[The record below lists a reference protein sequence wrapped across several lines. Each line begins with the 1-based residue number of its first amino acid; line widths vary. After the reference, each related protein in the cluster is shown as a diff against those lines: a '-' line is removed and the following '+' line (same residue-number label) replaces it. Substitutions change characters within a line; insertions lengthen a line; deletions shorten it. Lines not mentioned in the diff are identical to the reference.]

1 MQKRFRVNVDGR
13 DFDVVVEEIA
23 GEGVSPLPSPAAPL
37 AAPLAAP
44 VIAPPP
50 RTAQPVVAAG
60 AGDQVAPLGG
70 VVESLP
76 VAVGAAVGVGDVVA
90 VIEAMKMKTE
100 VVARAAGTVRA
111 IPVAVG
117 QPVEAGTILVVLG

>member
-23 GEGVSPLPSPAAPL
+23 GEGPSVLPPTTASI
-37 AAPLAAP
+37 AAP
-44 VIAPPP
+44 VVAPPP
-50 RTAQPVVAAG
+50 RAATPTVPAG
-60 AGDQVAPLGG
+60 AGEQTAPLGG

-76 VAVGAAVGVGDVVA
+76 LAVGQAVAAGDVVA

-100 VVARAAGTVRA
+100 IVSNVAGTVRA
-111 IPVAVG
+111 VPVAVG
-117 QPVEAGTILVVLG
+117 QAVEAGTVLVVIG

>member
-23 GEGVSPLPSPAAPL
+23 GEHVAPLPMPATAPAAP
-37 AAPLAAP
+37 
-44 VIAPPP
+44 VVAPPAP
-50 RTAQPVVAAG
+50 RAAAMAVQAG
-60 AGDQVAPLGG
+60 AGEQTAPLGG

-76 VAVGAAVGVGDVVA
+76 VTVGQTVAAGDVVA

-100 VVARAAGTVRA
+100 VVSHVAGTVRS

-117 QPVEAGTILVVLG
+117 QPVEAGTILVVIG

>member
-23 GEGVSPLPSPAAPL
+23 GEGVSPLPPTQSTVPV
-37 AAPLAAP
+37 AAP
-44 VIAPPP
+44 VVAPPP
-50 RTAQPVVAAG
+50 RAAAPVAQAG
-60 AGDQVAPLGG
+60 AGDQTAPLGG

-76 VAVGAAVGVGDVVA
+76 LAIGQAVAVGDVVA

-100 VVARAAGTVRA
+100 VISNVAGSVRA
-111 IPVAVG
+111 LPVAVG
-117 QPVEAGTILVVLG
+117 QAVEAGTVLVVVG

>member
-23 GEGVSPLPSPAAPL
+23 GEGVAPLPSPAAPI
-37 AAPLAAP
+37 AAP
-44 VIAPPP
+44 VVAPPP
-50 RTAQPVVAAG
+50 RTAAPVVQAG
-60 AGDQVAPLGG
+60 AGEQTAPLGG

-76 VAVGAAVGVGDVVA
+76 VAVGSVVAVGDVVA

-100 VVARAAGTVRA
+100 VVSRAAGTVRA

-117 QPVEAGTILVVLG
+117 QPVEAGTILVVIG

>member
-23 GEGVSPLPSPAAPL
+23 GEGASPPPAWSPSSATPVAPPPPRPAS
-37 AAPLAAP
+37 AAP
-44 VIAPPP
+44 VPEGPGEQ
-50 RTAQPVVAAG
+50 T
-60 AGDQVAPLGG
+60 APLGG

-76 VAVGAAVGVGDVVA
+76 VAIGQAVAVGDVVA

-100 VVARAAGTVRA
+100 VVSRAAGTVRA
-111 IPVAVG
+111 IPVTVG
-117 QPVEAGTILVVLG
+117 QPVESGTVLVVVG

>member
-23 GEGVSPLPSPAAPL
+23 GEGSSPLPTA

-44 VIAPPP
+44 VVAPVAAPP
-50 RTAQPVVAAG
+50 RTGAG
-60 AGDQVAPLGG
+60 AGEQTAPLGG
-70 VVESLP
+70 VVESVP
-76 VAVGAAVGVGDVVA
+76 VAVGQAVAVGDVVA

-100 VVARAAGTVRA
+100 VVSRVAGTVRA
-111 IPVAVG
+111 IPVTVG
-117 QPVEAGTILVVLG
+117 QTVEADTVLVVIG

>member
-23 GEGVSPLPSPAAPL
+23 AEGASPLPTA

-44 VIAPPP
+44 VVAPQP
-50 RTAQPVVAAG
+50 RTAPAPVVPAG
-60 AGDQVAPLGG
+60 AGEQITPLGG

-76 VAVGAAVGVGDVVA
+76 VVIGQAVAVGDVVA

-100 VVARAAGTVRA
+100 IVSHVAGTVRA

-117 QPVEAGTILVVLG
+117 QPVETGTVLVVVG